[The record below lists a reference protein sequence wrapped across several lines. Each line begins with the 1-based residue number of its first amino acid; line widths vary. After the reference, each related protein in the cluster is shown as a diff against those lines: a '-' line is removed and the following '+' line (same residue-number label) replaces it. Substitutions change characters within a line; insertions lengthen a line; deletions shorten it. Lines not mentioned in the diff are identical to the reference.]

1 MSQRHRT
8 VSIPITGLVLIATLL
23 SGCGSEETSSSPGA
37 SQTETPGTTRIDRPT
52 GAGTTVTVRVTDRS
66 FVPAELTLSVGDT
79 VTWQFDDSAPH
90 GVQGIGDKAM
100 GINSPLFEK
109 GEWSY
114 TFTVPGRYRYLCP
127 IHPGMQGTIIIE

>member
-1 MSQRHRT
+1 MSRRHRT
-8 VSIPITGLVLIATLL
+8 VSIPITGLALIAALL
-23 SGCGSEETSSSPGA
+23 SGCGSEETPSPPEA
-37 SQTETPGTTRIDRPT
+37 SRTETTGSTRIDRDA
-52 GAGTTVTVRVTDRS
+52 GAGTTVTVQVADMS
-66 FVPAELTLSVGDT
+66 FAPAELTLAVGDT
-79 VTWQFDDSAPH
+79 VIWRFDDSAPH

-127 IHPGMQGTIIIE
+127 IHPDMQGIITIE